1 MFRCLPIVV
10 YTRNS
15 ARNWVVTS
23 DALVWS
29 SPFISSWTT
38 SGFFTMHLNS
48 SEVDPVAK
56 GAMLAVA
63 LGGAEYEVGV
73 GNENITDGCRSGG

>member
-1 MFRCLPIVV
+1 
-10 YTRNS
+10 
-15 ARNWVVTS
+15 
-23 DALVWS
+23 
-29 SPFISSWTT
+29 
-38 SGFFTMHLNS
+38 MHLNS

-63 LGGAEYEVGV
+63 LGGAAYEVGV